1 MKTIREIE
9 NWLEKQEWFDQFS
22 ENRQADLQ
30 YREFFEEGLN
40 EDERRAR
47 IVSNAFDWNH
57 TPEGYEFWEK
67 INKAYLMW
75 LADGDFME
83 VASIISPFN

>member
-9 NWLEKQEWFDQFS
+9 NWLERQEWFDQFS
-22 ENRQADLQ
+22 ENMQSDPG

-47 IVSNAFDWNH
+47 IVSNACDWNH

-67 INKAYLMW
+67 VNRSYDKW
-75 LADGDFME
+75 LTDGDFMAE
-83 VASIISPFN
+83 ASIMSQFN

>member
-9 NWLEKQEWFDQFS
+9 SWLEKQEWFDQFS
-22 ENRQADLQ
+22 ENRISDFQ
-30 YREFFEEGLN
+30 YHEFFEEGLN

-67 INKAYLMW
+67 VNKLYVKW
-75 LADGDFME
+75 LTDGDFMAE
-83 VASIISPFN
+83 ASLMSQFN